1 MSGDDDHRRQW
12 QATRLWYASRR
23 LNELASQ
30 VELVQADL
38 ADGLVDVGPED
49 EITSFIPECVHRLR
63 ECADKIARYAEDRR
77 P

>member
-1 MSGDDDHRRQW
+1 VSADDDRRQW
-12 QATRLWYASRR
+12 QAMRLWYASRR

-38 ADGLVDVGPED
+38 ADMVDVGPED
-49 EITSFIPECVHRLR
+49 EITSDIPSCVYRLR
-63 ECADKIARYAEDRR
+63 KCADKIAEYAEDRR